1 MSLGIGVAAVAIL
14 LYFTDPATVASQAA
28 RIPFISMVLFV
39 ASILGFH
46 FLRSIRWRLLLRAI
60 MGETEIGMVFWTN
73 MIGYT
78 VNQFIPVRFGGEVTR
93 AYIIDAK
100 KHVGFFPSLSTVAV
114 ERILDLLSIA
124 GLALLGA
131 FTYSVVLLQF
141 SVMLILV
148 ITAVPSAALF
158 APVFVGSSNLPLGI
172 GWFRWL
178 VQYAPPPQTS
188 AQTKPPAIGP

>member
-1 MSLGIGVAAVAIL
+1 
-14 LYFTDPATVASQAA
+14 
-28 RIPFISMVLFV
+28 
-39 ASILGFH
+39 
-46 FLRSIRWRLLLRAI
+46 
-60 MGETEIGMVFWTN
+60 MGETEFGMVFWTN
-73 MIGYT
+73 MIGYA

-100 KHVGFFPSLSTVAV
+100 KHVGFFPSLSTVVV

-148 ITAVPSAALF
+148 ITAVPSTALF
-158 APVFVGSSNLPLGI
+158 PLFFLSARKLPPG
-172 GWFRWL
+172 
-178 VQYAPPPQTS
+178 
-188 AQTKPPAIGP
+188 

>member
-1 MSLGIGVAAVAIL
+1 
-14 LYFTDPATVASQAA
+14 
-28 RIPFISMVLFV
+28 
-39 ASILGFH
+39 
-46 FLRSIRWRLLLRAI
+46 
-60 MGETEIGMVFWTN
+60 MGETEFGMVFWTN
-73 MIGYT
+73 MIGYA

-148 ITAVPSAALF
+148 ITAAAFSPLF
-158 APVFVGSSNLPLGI
+158 HVGFFLSRNICLRIAGS
-172 GWFRWL
+172 
-178 VQYAPPPQTS
+178 
-188 AQTKPPAIGP
+188 

>member
-39 ASILGFH
+39 ASIFGFH

-60 MGETEIGMVFWTN
+60 MGETEFGMVFWTN

-131 FTYSVVLLQF
+131 FTYSVVLSQF

-148 ITAVPSAALF
+148 ITSVALTAMFAAGF
-158 APVFVGSSNLPLGI
+158 FGGRNLPPGI
-172 GWFRWL
+172 RGFRWL
-178 VQYAPPPQTS
+178 TYLPPLPRLW
-188 AQTKPPAIGP
+188 AG

>member
-1 MSLGIGVAAVAIL
+1 
-14 LYFTDPATVASQAA
+14 
-28 RIPFISMVLFV
+28 
-39 ASILGFH
+39 
-46 FLRSIRWRLLLRAI
+46 
-60 MGETEIGMVFWTN
+60 MVFWTN
-73 MIGYT
+73 MIGYA

-148 ITAVPSAALF
+148 ITAVASTSLF
-158 APVFVGSSNLPLGI
+158 AVGFFRSRNLPLLIRG
-172 GWFRWL
+172 FPFL
-178 VQYAPPPQTS
+178 VYLPPPRAT
-188 AQTKPPAIGP
+188 

>member
-1 MSLGIGVAAVAIL
+1 
-14 LYFTDPATVASQAA
+14 
-28 RIPFISMVLFV
+28 
-39 ASILGFH
+39 
-46 FLRSIRWRLLLRAI
+46 
-60 MGETEIGMVFWTN
+60 MVFWTN
-73 MIGYT
+73 MIGYA

-148 ITAVPSAALF
+148 ITAVASTAMF
-158 APVFVGSSNLPLGI
+158 APILFGTRKIFSVMAWFPWLP
-172 GWFRWL
+172 FPA
-178 VQYAPPPQTS
+178 APPAT
-188 AQTKPPAIGP
+188 

>member
-1 MSLGIGVAAVAIL
+1 
-14 LYFTDPATVASQAA
+14 
-28 RIPFISMVLFV
+28 
-39 ASILGFH
+39 
-46 FLRSIRWRLLLRAI
+46 
-60 MGETEIGMVFWTN
+60 MVFWTN
-73 MIGYT
+73 MIGYA

-148 ITAVPSAALF
+148 ITAGAAPAIF
-158 APVFVGSSNLPLGI
+158 AVD
-172 GWFRWL
+172 L
-178 VQYAPPPQTS
+178 VRR
-188 AQTKPPAIGP
+188 TKPPPGSPGVRCALHPSRLPPTLRPARATS

>member
-1 MSLGIGVAAVAIL
+1 
-14 LYFTDPATVASQAA
+14 
-28 RIPFISMVLFV
+28 MVLFV
-39 ASILGFH
+39 TSILGFH

-60 MGETEIGMVFWTN
+60 MGETDFGMVFWTN
-73 MIGYT
+73 MIGYA

-93 AYIIDAK
+93 AYVIDAK

-148 ITAVPSAALF
+148 ITAVASTATIVVGLVGRRKLSPVNPGVPLVRHHPPLPAA
-158 APVFVGSSNLPLGI
+158 
-172 GWFRWL
+172 
-178 VQYAPPPQTS
+178 
-188 AQTKPPAIGP
+188 

>member
-1 MSLGIGVAAVAIL
+1 
-14 LYFTDPATVASQAA
+14 
-28 RIPFISMVLFV
+28 MVLFV

-46 FLRSIRWRLLLRAI
+46 LLRSIRWRLLLRAI
-60 MGETEIGMVFWTN
+60 MGETEFGMVFWTN
-73 MIGYT
+73 MIGYA

-141 SVMLILV
+141 SVWLNLV
-148 ITAVPSAALF
+148 ITPGPLPARVATLFFAVRKLPPLKVAL
-158 APVFVGSSNLPLGI
+158 
-172 GWFRWL
+172 RW
-178 VQYAPPPQTS
+178 Q
-188 AQTKPPAIGP
+188 

>member
-39 ASILGFH
+39 ASIIGFH

-60 MGETEIGMVFWTN
+60 MGEAEFGMVFWTN
-73 MIGYT
+73 MIGYA
-78 VNQFIPVRFGGEVTR
+78 VNQFVPVRFGGEVTR

-100 KHVGFFPSLSTVAV
+100 KRVGFFPSLSTVAV

-124 GLALLGA
+124 GLGLLGA
-131 FTYSVVLLQF
+131 FTYSAVLQQF
-141 SVMLILV
+141 SVMIILLV
-148 ITAVPSAALF
+148 TAAASTAMF
-158 APVFVGSSNLPLGI
+158 AVVLVGSRKLPLVMRG
-172 GWFRWL
+172 FPWL
-178 VQYAPPPQTS
+178 VLYLPPPRAWS
-188 AQTKPPAIGP
+188 R